1 MKRNLIFFIIT
12 AVCLSMSMTACGG
25 SKEKSDEKTK
35 PDKVQTETITEEES
49 SDIEQEK
56 TASDQKAEKNQ
67 EENNVSSEEETSEE
81 KYSPMDV
88 QEEGNIDLD
97 EDETFV
103 IQ

>member
-12 AVCLSMSMTACGG
+12 AVCLSMTACGG
-25 SKEKSDEKTK
+25 GKDKSDEKTK
-35 PDKVQTETITEEES
+35 PDKVQTETITEE
-49 SDIEQEK
+49 
-56 TASDQKAEKNQ
+56 T
-67 EENNVSSEEETSEE
+67 SEEIPEETTEETTEE

>member
-1 MKRNLIFFIIT
+1 
-12 AVCLSMSMTACGG
+12 MTACGG
-25 SKEKSDEKTK
+25 GKDKSDEKTK
-35 PDKVQTETITEEES
+35 PDKVQTETITEE
-49 SDIEQEK
+49 
-56 TASDQKAEKNQ
+56 T
-67 EENNVSSEEETSEE
+67 SEEIPEETTEE